1 MTLIKEDSM
10 RLRQAAFCIETV
22 AHLNHLE
29 RELLPLADALREIAE
44 RAYPTARFPAGVG
57 AGEAQ
62 RVEVALAPEEISRER
77 RIASALA
84 DPEWIQFKETEK

>member
-1 MTLIKEDSM
+1 MTPIKEDSM

-44 RAYPTARFPAGVG
+44 RMQPSTRYPYQLPSDFGCLPTDFQA
-57 AGEAQ
+57 
-62 RVEVALAPEEISRER
+62 EVALGGREIP
-77 RIASALA
+77 LA
-84 DPEWIQFKETEK
+84 DPEWIQFKETGK